1 MSTKLL
7 EMCSCSSCWLLLLHC
22 LRPERTLFVSS
33 YVRLKTVSL
42 LLCNKWRLFVDAWFF
57 FFLSCSCGE
66 QHHLHSRLDL
76 CHNTASVSARRP
88 GLLCFNLQLENTFY
102 FLVLFFTRGGV
113 SGHLWLTSW
122 NGMKRRY
129 WDEQTYWNHRVF
141 NNSTSNFNICIYIHI
156 CVYSYIKWKHTTLQC
171 DYCNVTVTVNTI
183 S

>member
-42 LLCNKWRLFVDAWFF
+42 LFCNKWRLFVDAWFF

-76 CHNTASVSARRP
+76 CHNTASVSARWP

-102 FLVLFFTRGGV
+102 FLVLFLPVEESLVTFGLL
-113 SGHLWLTSW
+113 HEMEW
-122 NGMKRRY
+122 NGDTEMSRHTGITGFLITVQAISIY
-129 WDEQTYWNHRVF
+129 AY
-141 NNSTSNFNICIYIHI
+141 IYIYVCIHI
-156 CVYSYIKWKHTTLQC
+156 
-171 DYCNVTVTVNTI
+171 
-183 S
+183 